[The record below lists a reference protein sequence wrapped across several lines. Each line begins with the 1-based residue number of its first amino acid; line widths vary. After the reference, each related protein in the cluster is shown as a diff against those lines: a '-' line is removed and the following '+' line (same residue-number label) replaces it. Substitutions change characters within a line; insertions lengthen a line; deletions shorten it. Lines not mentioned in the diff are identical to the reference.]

1 MGDSITPIVYGS
13 AAPMISTLLNVS
25 RRSLCFHPRTM
36 PEQTKGMLTA
46 IAVTVLR
53 LMIAVLRTQ
62 VRYETD
68 ALPTEPEE
76 LSNPSTVLITQIA
89 K

>member
-1 MGDSITPIVYGS
+1 
-13 AAPMISTLLNVS
+13 
-25 RRSLCFHPRTM
+25 M